1 MRSSQLRWLIEEK
14 ARSLTRSRSGK
25 INTYAGHDYVSKV
38 FENINVRILEYPRV
52 VSRGLS
58 KNNNSGVQNR
68 DDNKSA

>member
-1 MRSSQLRWLIEEK
+1 MRSSQLRWLTEEE

-25 INTYAGHDYVSKV
+25 INTYVGHDYVSKV
-38 FENINVRILEYPRV
+38 FGNTNVSILEYPRV
-52 VSRGLS
+52 ISRRLS